1 MPELPEIT
9 AHAERLADAFVGAEL
24 TAFRA
29 LHLTAL
35 KTYDPRPEAAVGRAL
50 SGTGHRGKYLL
61 LSFDGSA
68 GDSDDRLTF
77 VVHLMQGG
85 RLRPDATKARKPRG
99 GMARWEF
106 ADGGALLLTEAG
118 TEHKAGVWL
127 VPGDPLV
134 SEPVDHLG
142 PDADTVTVDELAEIL
157 RSENGRVH
165 GALRDQRR
173 IAGIGRLLANE
184 ILHTAKLSPFAM
196 TAKLDDDDVVRLHA
210 ALRSV
215 IEASTEHE
223 RTLDDI
229 GKSADRP
236 NRVHHRVGLSCPVCG
251 DEVRSVEYRRY
262 TVAYCPTCQT
272 DGRILADNTTSK
284 FLK

>member
-1 MPELPEIT
+1 MPELPEIV
-9 AHAERLADAFVGAEL
+9 AHAGRLADNYVGAEL
-24 TAFRA
+24 TRFQT

-35 KTYDPRPEAAVGRAL
+35 KTYDPRPDSANGLALTAVGN
-50 SGTGHRGKYLL
+50 RGKYLTMR
-61 LSFDGSA
+61 F
-68 GDSDDRLTF
+68 GDDLTF

-85 RLRPDATKARKPRG
+85 RLRPDAKKAKKPRG

-127 VPGDPLV
+127 VVGQIDGAEPLNY
-134 SEPVDHLG
+134 LG
-142 PDADTVTVDELAEIL
+142 PDANTVSRGELAKIL
-157 RSENGRVH
+157 RSENGRLH
-165 GALRDQRR
+165 GFLRKQRHV
-173 IAGIGRLLANE
+173 AGIGRLLANE

-196 TAKLDDDDVVRLHA
+196 SSKLDDNDIDRLFSA
-210 ALRSV
+210 VQSV
-215 IEASTEHE
+215 IGASIAHE
-223 RTLDDI
+223 QSLPDI

-236 NRVHHRVGLSCPVCG
+236 NNVHHRVGFGCPVCS
-251 DEVRSVEYRRY
+251 DEIRSVEYRRY